1 MHWNEIFRASKRKFF
16 LLVREWFPA
25 IHAPNST
32 CCWAVWKAFHFYW
45 STVFIAAYFYFYS
58 ICFTFSGEPCI
69 TNSLYSFCPPVQFKP
84 NIIQCH
90 FKWTTLLWHKS
101 MLWQVFM
108 SNFHWFCFI
117 DGINETLIFSHFF
130 LSDDLSLASFTLIVV
145 QQSYKS

>member
-1 MHWNEIFRASKRKFF
+1 MHRNEIFRASKRKFF
-16 LLVREWFPA
+16 LLVRLWFPA
-25 IHAPNST
+25 IHVPNST
-32 CCWAVWKAFHFYW
+32 CCWVLLIYRNNILL
-45 STVFIAAYFYFYS
+45 FIAAYFSFYS

-69 TNSLYSFCPPVQFKP
+69 TNSPYSFCPPVQFKP
-84 NIIQCH
+84 HIIQCH

-130 LSDDLSLASFTLIVV
+130 LSDNLSLASFTLIVV